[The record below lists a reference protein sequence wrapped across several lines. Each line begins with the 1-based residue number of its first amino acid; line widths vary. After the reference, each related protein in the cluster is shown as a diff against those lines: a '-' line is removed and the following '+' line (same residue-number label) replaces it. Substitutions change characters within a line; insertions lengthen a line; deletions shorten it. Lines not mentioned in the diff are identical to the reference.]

1 MRTWE
6 EEDGALIRQFDFE
19 DFSEAL
25 AFLVRVGLL
34 AESQKHHPEIHNV
47 YTRVILRLSTHDADN
62 KVTDKDWRLA
72 ESIDALLG

>member
-1 MRTWE
+1 MSTWK
-6 EEDGALIRQFDFE
+6 EEDGALSRQFDFK

-47 YTRVILRLSTHDADN
+47 YRKVNLRLSTHDAGN
-62 KVTDKDWRLA
+62 TVTYKDRQLA
-72 ESIDALLG
+72 KSIDALLD

>member
-1 MRTWE
+1 MSTWK
-6 EEDGALIRQFDFE
+6 EEDGALSRQFDFK

-47 YTRVILRLSTHDADN
+47 YRKVNLRLSTHDAGN
-62 KVTDKDWRLA
+62 TVTDKDRQLA
-72 ESIDALLG
+72 KSIDALLD